1 MIVPGSMT
9 DWVQATVL
17 AGALVGGAFFLGR
30 SLVDEAAEI
39 EVAVDE
45 QVERPDLV
53 DADAA

>member
-1 MIVPGSMT
+1 MIALSSMT

-39 EVAVDE
+39 EVAADE
-45 QVERPDLV
+45 QVEGPDLV
-53 DADAA
+53 HADAA